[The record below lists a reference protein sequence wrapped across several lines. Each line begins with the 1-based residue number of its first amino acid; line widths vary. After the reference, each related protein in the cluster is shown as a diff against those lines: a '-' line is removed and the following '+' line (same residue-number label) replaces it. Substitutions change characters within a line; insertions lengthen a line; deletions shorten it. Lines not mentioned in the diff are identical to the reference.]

1 MKQVF
6 LSGQGEI
13 TVLDSPVPGRVRDG
27 ALIRTAFSA
36 ISSGT
41 EGAAVTKASG
51 LMGIYEKATS
61 SRDRVEQ
68 VWNMAKR
75 DGLAR
80 TYTAV
85 TSKLKEFSPIG
96 YSCAGIVVETDT
108 PAFPFQ
114 PGQRVACMGVGF
126 ASHAEYVSVPRNLLA
141 AVPEGAALEEAAFGS
156 IACIAL
162 QGIRRLDLSP
172 GERVGVVGLG
182 LIGQIAVRLLT
193 AMGYEVFGADLN
205 ATRVRDAALVPGV
218 TAWNTGE
225 SDGAAF
231 VAEHTRGQGLDG
243 VMICAATD
251 SSVPVNAAFE
261 TLRQRGRVAIVGD
274 VGLDL
279 DRAKM
284 YRKELELRLSCS
296 YGPGRYDPGYELDG
310 RDYPVG
316 HVRWTE
322 GRNLE
327 FFLGLLGSGR
337 LSLKDLVSAR
347 FSAEEAKQ
355 AFARVKAGDAYGVV
369 IDYDAPENPLPPARN
384 ARIVRHSSNPKGA
397 NERIGL
403 GFIGVGSF
411 VKGMHLPN
419 AKRLSDIFEIRGL
432 SSRTGASAAAA
443 ANRYD
448 AEIST
453 SDYRVLLEN
462 SSIDAV
468 VIGTRHASH
477 APIILD
483 ALDAGKHVYVEKP
496 MTTTVA
502 DGVAVWKTAEE
513 KGLVVRVGFN
523 RRFSP
528 MVRALRDGVASNGPR
543 LFTARV
549 NIGPLGDDWSS
560 TPEEGG
566 RFLGEGTHFIDLC
579 DWFMGAEPTTV
590 AAAFAEPENLSNPN
604 GALTLRYAD
613 GSIAQLVYSSAGN
626 VKIGKEYFEAFGGN
640 KSGFMNDY
648 KSVEL
653 FGAPAPRVAGGD
665 KGQLGALREFGLAI
679 HGNPKDG
686 ADARAGM
693 LATWIAIEARSGAL
707 NNSILGLPDFALW
720 TAD

>member
-13 TVLDSPVPGRVRDG
+13 TVLDAPVPGRLRDG
-27 ALIRTAFSA
+27 ALIRTAYSA

-80 TYTAV
+80 TYAAV
-85 TSKLKEFSPIG
+85 TSKLKEFSPVG

-141 AVPEGAALEEAAFGS
+141 AVPDGASLEGAAFGS

-205 ATRVRDAALVPGV
+205 ATRVRDAASVPGV
-218 TAWNTGE
+218 TAWNIAET
-225 SDGAAF
+225 DGAAF
-231 VAEHTRGQGLDG
+231 VAERTRGQGLDG

-251 SSVPVNAAFE
+251 SSIPVNAAFE

-310 RDYPVG
+310 RDYPLG

-327 FFLGLLGSGR
+327 FFLSLLGSGR
-337 LSLKDLVSAR
+337 LSLKDLVSAT
-347 FSAEEAKQ
+347 FPAADAKQ
-355 AFARVKAGDAYGVV
+355 AFARVKVGDAYGVV
-369 IDYDAPENPLPPARN
+369 IDYDAPQNPLPPSRE
-384 ARIVRHSSNPKGA
+384 ARIVQHSSRAKGA

-403 GFIGVGSF
+403 AFIGVGSF
-411 VKGMHLPN
+411 VRGMHLPN
-419 AKRLSDIFEIRGL
+419 AKRLSDVFDIRAV
-432 SSRTGASAAAA
+432 SSRTGASAASA
-443 ANRYD
+443 ANRYE

-453 SDYRVLLEN
+453 SDYRILLEN
-462 SSIDAV
+462 PSVDAV
-468 VIGTRHASH
+468 LIGTRHASH
-477 APIILD
+477 ARIILD

-496 MTTTVA
+496 MTTTVT
-502 DGVAVWKTAEE
+502 DGVAVWKKAEE

-528 MVRALRDGVASNGPR
+528 MIRALRDGIAASGPR
-543 LFTARV
+543 VFTARV

-560 TPEEGG
+560 APEEGG

-579 DWFMGAEPTTV
+579 DWFMGSEPATI

-604 GALTLRYAD
+604 GALTLRYPD
-613 GSIAQLVYSSAGN
+613 GSIAQLIYTSAGST
-626 VKIGKEYFEAFGGN
+626 KIGKEYFEAFGGN
-640 KSGFMNDY
+640 KSGFVNDY

-653 FGAPAPRVAGGD
+653 FGASTPRVAGGD
-665 KGQLGALREFGLAI
+665 KGQLGALREFGAAI
-679 HGNPKDG
+679 RGVPEDG
-686 ADARAGM
+686 ADARAGL
-693 LATWIAIEARSGAL
+693 LATWMAVEARTAAL
-707 NNSILGLPDFALW
+707 NNSVLAMPEFVSLN
-720 TAD
+720 AD